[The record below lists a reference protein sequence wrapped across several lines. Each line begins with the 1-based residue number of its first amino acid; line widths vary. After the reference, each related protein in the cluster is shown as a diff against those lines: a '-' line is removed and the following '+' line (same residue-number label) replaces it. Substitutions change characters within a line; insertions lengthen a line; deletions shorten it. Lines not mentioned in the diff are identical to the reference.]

1 MITLTSSSRFLR
13 RGPSIPLALLLVAI
27 WTSACDKAGTTPG
40 GTTPAPPTR
49 PTPAPFKSGY
59 LRPPTQKRVIIFV
72 NGVFGDSVSTWK
84 NSGSG
89 AYWPDLIANDPQF
102 VGSDVYVHSFESP
115 KLSEAQE
122 ILELARRL
130 KNYLD
135 ASEVVKSHDQ
145 VVFVCHSMGG
155 LVTRA
160 YLLNARIPPEKLSFL
175 FFFGTPSAGANVA
188 GIAQHLSE
196 NPQLANMQPLDDD
209 TYVKTLREQWLASSD
224 DPGLDYPRKVSSYCA
239 YELKPT
245 FGFQIVSETSATYL
259 CNRATTA
266 ILADHLD
273 LVKPADTASEIY
285 IALLAA
291 YKNQFGAAA
300 EPIRLAL
307 TQRRSP
313 MVGLQ
318 RRNFA
323 IADLPTERISLKQVK
338 ATRQNLA
345 VACDEEKTGE
355 LVVPVDLAAGESAFE
370 VNPEIVNAN
379 GVKTSSAVLIRFDG
393 KNAVVGYKVRGDCPA
408 GGRADVAVNFVV
420 TRRRQLPPGAFEVV
434 PGIERVHP
442 GVARP
447 VPNPPSR

>member
-1 MITLTSSSRFLR
+1 MRL
-13 RGPSIPLALLLVAI
+13 PLGMLLCLAVWAG
-27 WTSACDKAGTTPG
+27 ACGKSGSGTG
-40 GTTPAPPTR
+40 GTTPAPPTEAE
-49 PTPAPFKSGY
+49 PAPFKSGY
-59 LRPPTQKRVIIFV
+59 LRPPSQKRVIIFV

-84 NSGSG
+84 NTGSG
-89 AYWPDLIANDPQF
+89 AYWPELIANDPQF
-102 VGSDVYVHSFESP
+102 AGSDIYVHSFESP
-115 KLSEAQE
+115 RLSQAQE
-122 ILELARRL
+122 ILELARRM

-135 ASEVVKSHDQ
+135 AAEVVKNHDE

-160 YLLNARIPPEKLSFL
+160 YLLDARIPPDKLSFL

-188 GIAQHLSE
+188 GIAEHLTE

-245 FGFQIVSETSATYL
+245 WGFQIVSETSATYL

-273 LVKPADTASEIY
+273 IVKPADTASETY
-285 IALLAA
+285 VALLAA

-307 TQRRSP
+307 AQRRSP
-313 MVGLQ
+313 MLLVE

-323 IADLPTERISLKQVK
+323 IADLATERISLKQVK
-338 ATRQNLA
+338 ATRQNVA
-345 VACDEEKTGE
+345 VGCEEEKSGE
-355 LVVPVDLAAGESAFE
+355 LLVPVDLGAGETAVE
-370 VNPEIVNAN
+370 VHPEIVNAN
-379 GVKTSSAVLIRFDG
+379 NLKTSSAVLIRFDG
-393 KNAVVGYKVRGDCPA
+393 KTAVVGYKVRGDCPA

-420 TRRRQLPPGAFEVV
+420 TRRRQLPPGAIEVV
-434 PGIERVHP
+434 PGVAGRVQP
-442 GVARP
+442 GAARTVRTP
-447 VPNPPSR
+447 APR

>member
-1 MITLTSSSRFLR
+1 MSLTLAALLC
-13 RGPSIPLALLLVAI
+13 LALLA
-27 WTSACDKAGTTPG
+27 TACDKPGTTPG
-40 GTTPAPPTR
+40 GTTPSPGTK

-84 NSGSG
+84 NAGSG
-89 AYWPDLIANDPQF
+89 AYWPELIANDPQF
-102 VGSDVYVHSFESP
+102 AGSDIYVHSFESP

-135 ASEVVKSHDQ
+135 AAEVVKTHDQ

-188 GIAQHLSE
+188 GIALHLSE

-239 YELKPT
+239 YELKET
-245 FGFQIVSETSATYL
+245 WGFQIVSETSATYL

-266 ILADHLD
+266 ILANHLD
-273 LVKPADTASEIY
+273 IVKPADTASEIY
-285 IALLAA
+285 VALLAA

-307 TQRRSP
+307 AQRRSP

-318 RRNFA
+318 RRSFA
-323 IADLPTERISLKQVK
+323 IADLPTEKISLKQVK
-338 ATRQNLA
+338 ATRQNVA
-345 VACDEEKTGE
+345 VGCDEEKSGE
-355 LVVPVDLAAGESAFE
+355 LRVPVELAAGETAVE
-370 VNPEIVNAN
+370 VHPEIVNAN
-379 GVKTSSAVLIRFDG
+379 SLKTSSAVLIRFDG
-393 KNAVVGYKVRGDCPA
+393 KTAVVGYKIRGDCPA
-408 GGRADVAVNFVV
+408 GGRADVAVNFVL
-420 TRRRQLPPGAFEVV
+420 TRRRQLPPGAIDVV
-434 PGIERVHP
+434 PGIGRVRP
-442 GVARP
+442 GVAIAVRT
-447 VPNPPSR
+447 PPPR

>member
-1 MITLTSSSRFLR
+1 MRLPLGVLLCLAVWAGACGKP
-13 RGPSIPLALLLVAI
+13 GPS
-27 WTSACDKAGTTPG
+27 TG
-40 GTTPAPPTR
+40 GTTPAHPTE
-49 PTPAPFKSGY
+49 PEPAPFKSGY
-59 LRPPTQKRVIIFV
+59 LRPPSQKRVIIFV

-84 NSGSG
+84 NTGSG
-89 AYWPDLIANDPQF
+89 AYWPELIANDPQF
-102 VGSDVYVHSFESP
+102 AGSDIYVHSFESP
-115 KLSEAQE
+115 RLSQAQE
-122 ILELARRL
+122 ILELARRM

-135 ASEVVKSHDQ
+135 AAEVVKNHDE

-160 YLLNARIPPEKLSFL
+160 YLLDARIPPDKLSFL

-188 GIAQHLSE
+188 GIALHLTE

-239 YELKPT
+239 YELEPT
-245 FGFQIVSETSATYL
+245 WGFQIVSETSATYL

-273 LVKPADTASEIY
+273 IVKPADTASETY
-285 IALLAA
+285 VALLAA

-307 TQRRSP
+307 AQRRSP
-313 MVGLQ
+313 MLMVE

-323 IADLPTERISLKQVK
+323 IADLATERISLKQVK
-338 ATRQNLA
+338 ATRQNVA
-345 VACDEEKTGE
+345 VGCEEEKSGE
-355 LVVPVDLAAGESAFE
+355 LLVPVDLGAGETAVE
-370 VNPEIVNAN
+370 VHPEIVNAN
-379 GVKTSSAVLIRFDG
+379 NLKSSSAVLIRFDG
-393 KNAVVGYKVRGDCPA
+393 KTAVVGYKVRGDCPA

-420 TRRRQLPPGAFEVV
+420 TRRRQLPPGAIEVM
-434 PGIERVHP
+434 PGVVGRVHP
-442 GVARP
+442 GVARTVRTP
-447 VPNPPSR
+447 APR